1 MAAYVITRVNVTD
14 PDQYEKYKALSPA
27 AVAESGGKF
36 IVRGGE
42 SVTLEGPEENRRLVV
57 LEFPDMDSAKE
68 FYDSEKY
75 RHARDVRAGA
85 AEFQMVV
92 VEGA

>member
-14 PDQYEKYKALSPA
+14 PEQYEKYKALSPA

-42 SVTLEGPEENRRLVV
+42 SETLEGPEEDRRLVV
-57 LEFPDMDSAKE
+57 LEFPDMDSAKA

-85 AEFQMVV
+85 AEFHMVA

>member
-1 MAAYVITRVNVTD
+1 MN
-14 PDQYEKYKALSPA
+14 LSPA

-42 SVTLEGPEENRRLVV
+42 SVTLEGPEETRRLVV

-85 AEFQMVV
+85 ADFQMVV
-92 VEGA
+92 VQGA

>member
-27 AVAESGGKF
+27 AVAESGGRF

-42 SVTLEGPEENRRLVV
+42 SVTLEGPEETRRLVV
-57 LEFPDMDSAKE
+57 LEFPDMDSATA

-75 RHARDVRAGA
+75 RHARSVRAGA
-85 AEFQMVV
+85 AEFEMVV

>member
-1 MAAYVITRVNVTD
+1 VTAYVITRVNVTD

-27 AVAESGGKF
+27 AVAESGGRF

-42 SVTLEGPEENRRLVV
+42 SVTLEGPEETRRLVV
-57 LEFPDMDSAKE
+57 LEFGDVDSATA

-85 AEFQMVV
+85 AEFEMVV
-92 VEGA
+92 VEGV

>member
-1 MAAYVITRVNVTD
+1 MAAYVITRVNVTN
-14 PDQYEKYKALSPA
+14 PDQYEKYKKLSPA
-27 AVAESGGKF
+27 AVASCGGKF

-42 SVTLEGPEENRRLVV
+42 SVTLEGPEEDRRVVV
-57 LEFPDMDSAKE
+57 LEFPDMESATK
-68 FYDSEKY
+68 FYDSELY
-75 RHARDVRAGA
+75 VHARAVRAGA